1 MLEFSKRGVVMAS
14 KKKVLKQVDNDGWI
28 YTLLLTTLSILIQS
42 LRNYKV
48 VLFGHVIGY
57 GVFLIPVV
65 FFLAN
70 YIVKEYD
77 YKKGIAAIAISSVI
91 SVSFVAI
98 IYFALGRNLI
108 LTKVCGDFLAY
119 TVSQFVNLFIYQ
131 FLLSNKST
139 SYLLRFLT
147 YMFSVIVYIM
157 VYTLVYLDSLII
169 DGYWVTYGITLGIEF
184 IICLPLAYFDLK
196 IKKE

>member
-1 MLEFSKRGVVMAS
+1 MAS
-14 KKKVLKQVDNDGWI
+14 KKKELKQVDNDGWI
-28 YTLLLTTLSILIQS
+28 YVLLLTTLSILIQS

-48 VLFGHVIGY
+48 VLFGHTIGY
-57 GVFLIPVV
+57 GMFLIPVV

-70 YIVKEYD
+70 YIVKQYD

-108 LTKVCGDFLAY
+108 LTRVCGDFLAY

-131 FLLSNKST
+131 FLLSNKSK
-139 SYLLRFLT
+139 SYILVFLT
-147 YMFSVIVYIM
+147 YMFSVIIYIM
-157 VYTLVYLDSLII
+157 IYTLVYLDSLII
-169 DGYWVTYGITLGIEF
+169 DGYWVTYCITLILELV
-184 IICLPLAYFDLK
+184 ICLPIAYLDIK

>member
-1 MLEFSKRGVVMAS
+1 MAS
-14 KKKVLKQVDNDGWI
+14 KKKVLKEADNDGWI
-28 YTLLLTTLSILIQS
+28 YVLLLTTLSILLQS

-48 VLFGHVIGY
+48 VLFGHTIGY
-57 GVFLIPVV
+57 GMFLIPVI

-98 IYFALGRNLI
+98 IYFALGRTLI

-131 FLLSNKST
+131 FLLSNKSN
-139 SYLLRFLT
+139 SYILVFLT
-147 YMFSVIVYIM
+147 YMFSVIIYIM

-169 DGYWVTYGITLGIEF
+169 DGYWVTYGITLAIEF
-184 IICLPLAYFDLK
+184 VICLPLAYFDIE

>member
-1 MLEFSKRGVVMAS
+1 MAS

-28 YTLLLTTLSILIQS
+28 YVLLLTTLSILIQS
-42 LRNYKV
+42 LKNYKIV
-48 VLFGHVIGY
+48 IIGHSIGY
-57 GVFLIPVV
+57 GMFLIPGI

-70 YIVKEYD
+70 YIVKQYD

-98 IYFALGRNLI
+98 IYFALGRHLI
-108 LTKVCGDFLAY
+108 LTRICGDFLAY
-119 TVSQFVNLFIYQ
+119 TISQFVNLFIYQ
-131 FLLSNKST
+131 FLLSNKSN
-139 SYLLRFLT
+139 SYILRYLT

-157 VYTLVYLDSLII
+157 VYTLVYLDSLIM
-169 DGYWVTYGITLGIEF
+169 DGYWVTYGITLGIEL
-184 IICLPLAYFDLK
+184 IICIPLAYLDVK